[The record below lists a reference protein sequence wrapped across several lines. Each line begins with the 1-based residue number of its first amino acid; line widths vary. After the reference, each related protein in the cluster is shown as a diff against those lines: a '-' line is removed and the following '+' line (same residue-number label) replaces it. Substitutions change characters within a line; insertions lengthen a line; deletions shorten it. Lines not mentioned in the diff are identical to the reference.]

1 MRLLVNVRVAATVA
15 VGNVV
20 AEGVALRLLELFVA
34 ERRVVLLGE
43 GVIGL
48 EDGDDDFD
56 DATLAE
62 CKGERVMEALSL
74 FLVREG
80 TGVVLPLS
88 DKENNSDGVLE
99 ILTTVTA
106 LVDDRVSVALVNAV
120 TLNSGLSVWE
130 DMCDGVGVSLKV
142 SLLVSA
148 VAVTKV
154 VNEGDRDAESDADD
168 ELLIVCAL
176 VTVLILDSDGELVKL
191 TSTVSVSVEVA
202 VVVLLRLEELVAERT
217 EMDLLDV

>member
-99 ILTTVTA
+99 ILITVTA

-176 VTVLILDSDGELVKL
+176 VTVLILDSDKELVKL